1 MDFVLFQ
8 GVTTELKNTLLHG
21 IKYGEKMINIK
32 EKVSGDFLI
41 IECEVDG
48 RLDSRV
54 KVVMVRM

>member
-1 MDFVLFQ
+1 MFQ
-8 GVTTELKNTLLHG
+8 GVTTELKNTIQHG
-21 IKYGEKMINIK
+21 IKYGEKLINIK

-41 IECEVDG
+41 VECEVDG